1 LTVKIAALSDIEV
14 LKH

>member
-1 LTVKIAALSDIEV
+1 MTVKIAALSDIEV